1 MGGRRRNREYP
12 QVAGDITMNT
22 QDTKQLVMQG
32 YQMFQ
37 DKDIKGLLTL
47 LADDIEW
54 LGPESESIPFAG
66 EYRGRDQV
74 AQYFGELE
82 QAQDVIQFSP
92 QEFIAEGDKVVVCGT
107 SSWTVKA
114 TGQRYDNPWVHIFT
128 IRDGKVARFQ
138 QYNDTAAAERAYTA
152 LTMATQ
158 QAGSQLHH

>member
-1 MGGRRRNREYP
+1 
-12 QVAGDITMNT
+12 MNM

-54 LGPESESIPFAG
+54 LGPDSECIPFAG

-74 AQYFGELE
+74 AQYFAKLE
-82 QAQDVIQFSP
+82 QAQDVIQFTP
-92 QEFIAEGDKVVVCGT
+92 LDFIAEDDKVVVFGT

-114 TGQRYDNPWVHIFT
+114 NGQRYDNPWVHFFT
-128 IRDGKVARFQ
+128 IRDGKVAGFR

-152 LTMATQ
+152 LTSASL
-158 QAGSQLHH
+158 QAGSTLHH